1 MSQFNYIRYVIKMT
15 LHCNLFSLRTTVIKD
30 RQNITLIISK
40 NNSSLNKCCFII
52 CYNEK
57 MHFIQWKWWLHRIEE
72 SPQFH
77 LALIKVRQFNV
88 LSNIL
93 VLIVVELCWNQWN
106 RVVWETLYQKPTN
119 PQDITFFN
127 CYFVAFWPA
136 FGHYQWGSFTHSM
149 LITVFLYIQPKGH
162 REPWNESGSLS
173 LAKSLVGFE
182 SETFQFWLQRL
193 NPLGC
198 SLWKLICELPF
209 NKEKQSITPVLGIK
223 LLLLM

>member
-1 MSQFNYIRYVIKMT
+1 MAQFNYIRYVIKMT
-15 LHCNLFSLRTTVIKD
+15 LRCNLFSLRTTVIKD
-30 RQNITLIISK
+30 KQNITLIISK
-40 NNSSLNKCCFII
+40 NSSSLNKCCFII
-52 CYNEK
+52 RYNIK

-173 LAKSLVGFE
+173 LAKSLVG
-182 SETFQFWLQRL
+182 L
-193 NPLGC
+193 
-198 SLWKLICELPF
+198 
-209 NKEKQSITPVLGIK
+209 
-223 LLLLM
+223 